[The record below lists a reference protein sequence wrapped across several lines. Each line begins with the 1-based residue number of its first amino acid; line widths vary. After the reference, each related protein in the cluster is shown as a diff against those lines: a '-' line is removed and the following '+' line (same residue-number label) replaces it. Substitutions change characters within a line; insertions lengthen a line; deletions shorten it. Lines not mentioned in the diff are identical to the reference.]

1 MVVLTLVPHSRIYLQ
16 LLRVGGAFTK
26 LFQSGVMRNFVV
38 TESTTKNVSTSYF
51 QNLGTTMEAY
61 GPSDRHLRPG
71 TRSFR
76 MTPLCQPISE
86 ESCMATKEITHEELN
101 PFEIAKQQF
110 NRAADYLELDASI
123 RNVLSSAKR
132 QLIVSIPVKMDGG
145 DVQVL
150 EGYRVKHNIA
160 RGPAKGG
167 IRYHPNVTLDE
178 VKALASWMTWK
189 CATVGIPYGGGKGG
203 VICDPKSLSMNEL
216 ERLTRRYAFEIAP
229 IIGPDRDI
237 PAPDVYT
244 DEQTMAWIMDTISM
258 VRGHTELGVVTGK
271 PISLGGSQGRSEAT
285 ARGCLYALR
294 EACKVKGLELRGAR
308 VSVHGFGNAGANIAR
323 LAAEDGARVVAICD
337 SRVGL
342 YSESGIDIKTAL
354 RHKKQTKSL
363 VGLSGVKEMSPEE
376 VLTVDCDILLPAAL
390 ENAITLANVG
400 KVKAKIIAELANGPT
415 TPGADRVLDGEG
427 VLLVPDILANAGGVT
442 VSYYEWV
449 QDQYSFFWSE
459 RQINETLEQTIRT
472 AFKAVHE
479 TMQRYDT
486 DMRTGAYILA
496 VDRVAEATRVR
507 GIFP

>member
-1 MVVLTLVPHSRIYLQ
+1 
-16 LLRVGGAFTK
+16 
-26 LFQSGVMRNFVV
+26 
-38 TESTTKNVSTSYF
+38 
-51 QNLGTTMEAY
+51 
-61 GPSDRHLRPG
+61 
-71 TRSFR
+71 
-76 MTPLCQPISE
+76 
-86 ESCMATKEITHEELN
+86 MATKEAFQEELN

-110 NRAADYLELDASI
+110 NRAADYLNLEPSM
-123 RNVLSSAKR
+123 RHVLENPKR

-145 DVQVL
+145 DVQVF
-150 EGYRVKHNIA
+150 EGYRVQHNIA

-203 VICDPKSLSMNEL
+203 VICDPKRMSKNEL

-271 PISLGGSQGRSEAT
+271 PVSLGGSLGRAEAT

-294 EACKVKGLELRGAR
+294 EACRVNDMSLKDAR

-323 LAAEDGARVVAICD
+323 LVAADGARVVAVCD
-337 SRVGL
+337 SKVGL
-342 YSESGIDIKTAL
+342 YSASGIDIKEAL
-354 RHKKQTKSL
+354 TYKAKTSSL
-363 VGLSGVKEMSPEE
+363 AGFKGPKELECDD
-376 VLTVDCDILLPAAL
+376 VLTVDCDILLPSAL

-400 KVKAKIIAELANGPT
+400 QVKAKIIAELANGPT
-415 TPGADRVLDGEG
+415 TPSSDRVLTDDG
-427 VLLVPDILANAGGVT
+427 VFLVPDILANAGGVT

-459 RQINETLEQTIRT
+459 KQINDTLEQAMKT
-472 AFKAVHE
+472 AFNEVYE
-479 TMQRYDT
+479 TAQRHDT
-486 DMRTGAYILA
+486 DMRTAAYILA
-496 VDRVAEATRVR
+496 VSRVAEATQVR

>member
-1 MVVLTLVPHSRIYLQ
+1 
-16 LLRVGGAFTK
+16 
-26 LFQSGVMRNFVV
+26 
-38 TESTTKNVSTSYF
+38 
-51 QNLGTTMEAY
+51 
-61 GPSDRHLRPG
+61 
-71 TRSFR
+71 
-76 MTPLCQPISE
+76 
-86 ESCMATKEITHEELN
+86 MATREAFKEELN
-101 PFEIAKQQF
+101 PFKIAIQQF
-110 NRAADYLELDASI
+110 NRAADYLELDNST
-123 RNVLSSAKR
+123 RRVLSTAKR

-145 DVQVL
+145 DVQVF
-150 EGYRVKHNIA
+150 EGYRVQHNIA
-160 RGPAKGG
+160 RGPCKGG

-203 VICDPKSLSMNEL
+203 VICDPKSLSINEL

-271 PISLGGSQGRSEAT
+271 PISLGGSQGRAQAT

-294 EACKVKGLELRGAR
+294 EACRVQGMDLKGAR
-308 VSVHGFGNAGANIAR
+308 VAIHGFGNAGANISHMVAD
-323 LAAEDGARVVAICD
+323 DGAKVVAICD
-337 SRVGL
+337 SKVGL
-342 YSESGIDIKTAL
+342 YAENGIDIQEAL
-354 RHKKQTKSL
+354 RHKKQTSSL
-363 VGLSGVKEMSPEE
+363 AGLPGVKEIARDD

-400 KVKAKIIAELANGPT
+400 QVKAKIIAELANGPT
-415 TPGADRVLDGEG
+415 TPGADRVLDDEG
-427 VLLVPDILANAGGVT
+427 VFLVPDILANAGGVT

-459 RQINETLEQTIRT
+459 KQINETLEGTMRA
-472 AFKAVHE
+472 AFKSVHE
-479 TMQRYDT
+479 TAERYDT

>member
-1 MVVLTLVPHSRIYLQ
+1 MV
-16 LLRVGGAFTK
+16 TK
-26 LFQSGVMRNFVV
+26 QAI
-38 TESTTKNVSTSYF
+38 
-51 QNLGTTMEAY
+51 Q
-61 GPSDRHLRPG
+61 
-71 TRSFR
+71 
-76 MTPLCQPISE
+76 
-86 ESCMATKEITHEELN
+86 EELN
-101 PFEIAKQQF
+101 PFKIARQQF
-110 NRAADYLELDASI
+110 NKAADYLDLDAST
-123 RNVLSSAKR
+123 RQVLSNTKR

-145 DVQVL
+145 DVQVF
-150 EGYRVKHNIA
+150 EGYRVQHNIA

-203 VICDPKSLSMNEL
+203 VICDPKSLSKNEL

-271 PISLGGSQGRSEAT
+271 PLSLGGSQGRAEAT

-294 EACKVKGLELRGAR
+294 EACKVKGMDLKGAR
-308 VSVHGFGNAGANIAR
+308 VAVHGFGNAGANIAR
-323 LAAEDGARVVAICD
+323 LVAADGARVVAAAD
-337 SRVGL
+337 SKSGI
-342 YSESGIDIKTAL
+342 YSATGIDIQAAL
-354 RHKKQTKSL
+354 KHKKETTSLAGLPGTKEIST
-363 VGLSGVKEMSPEE
+363 EE
-376 VLTVDCDILLPAAL
+376 VIEVDCDILLPAAL

-400 KVKAKIIAELANGPT
+400 RVKAKIIAELANGPT
-415 TPGADRVLDGEG
+415 TPGADEVLFKEG
-427 VLLVPDILANAGGVT
+427 VFLIPDILANAGGVT

-459 RQINETLEQTIRT
+459 NQINETLEQTMRT
-472 AFKAVHE
+472 AFKSVYDTA
-479 TMQRYDT
+479 QRYET

-496 VDRVAEATRVR
+496 VDRVAEATRMR

>member
-1 MVVLTLVPHSRIYLQ
+1 
-16 LLRVGGAFTK
+16 
-26 LFQSGVMRNFVV
+26 
-38 TESTTKNVSTSYF
+38 
-51 QNLGTTMEAY
+51 
-61 GPSDRHLRPG
+61 
-71 TRSFR
+71 
-76 MTPLCQPISE
+76 
-86 ESCMATKEITHEELN
+86 MATKEAFQEELN
-101 PFEIAKQQF
+101 PFLIAKQQF
-110 NRAADYLELDASI
+110 NKAADYLNLNAST

-145 DVQVL
+145 DVQVF
-150 EGYRVKHNIA
+150 EGYRVQHNIA

-203 VICDPKSLSMNEL
+203 VICDPKSMSRNEL

-294 EACKVKGLELRGAR
+294 EACRTKGMDLKGAR
-308 VSVHGFGNAGANIAR
+308 VAVHGFGNAGANIAR
-323 LAAEDGARVVAICD
+323 LVAEDGARVVAAAD
-337 SRVGL
+337 SRAGI
-342 YSESGIDIKTAL
+342 YSATGIDIQAAL
-354 RHKKQTKSL
+354 RHKAEKKTLAGLPGTKAMAPEDI
-363 VGLSGVKEMSPEE
+363 VGVE
-376 VLTVDCDILLPAAL
+376 CDILLPAAL

-400 KVKAKIIAELANGPT
+400 RVKAKIIAELANGPT
-415 TPGADRVLDGEG
+415 TPGADEVLFNNG
-427 VLLVPDILANAGGVT
+427 VFLVPDILANAGGVT

-449 QDQYSFFWSE
+449 QDQYTFFWSE
-459 RQINETLEQTIRT
+459 NQINETLEQTMRT
-472 AFKAVHE
+472 AFKSVYE
-479 TMQRYDT
+479 TSQRHNT

-496 VDRVAEATRVR
+496 VGRVAEATSMR

>member
-1 MVVLTLVPHSRIYLQ
+1 
-16 LLRVGGAFTK
+16 
-26 LFQSGVMRNFVV
+26 
-38 TESTTKNVSTSYF
+38 
-51 QNLGTTMEAY
+51 
-61 GPSDRHLRPG
+61 
-71 TRSFR
+71 
-76 MTPLCQPISE
+76 
-86 ESCMATKEITHEELN
+86 MATKEAFREELN

-110 NRAADYLELDASI
+110 NRAADYLELGESL
-123 RNVLSSAKR
+123 RHVLQSSKR

-145 DVQVL
+145 DVQVF
-150 EGYRVKHNIA
+150 EGYRVQHNIA

-203 VICDPKSLSMNEL
+203 VICDPKSLSKNEL

-271 PISLGGSQGRSEAT
+271 PVSLGGSLGRSEAT

-294 EACKVKGLELRGAR
+294 EACKVKGMSLKGAR
-308 VSVHGFGNAGANIAR
+308 VAVHGFGNAGANIAR
-323 LAAEDGARVVAICD
+323 LVAEDGALVVAACD
-337 SRVGL
+337 SKAGL
-342 YSESGIDIKTAL
+342 YSEKGIDVTAAL
-354 RHKKQTKSL
+354 KHKAATSSL
-363 VGLSGVKEMSPEE
+363 AGLSGTKEIAPEE
-376 VLTVDCDILLPAAL
+376 IVAVDCDILLPSAL

-415 TPGADRVLDGEG
+415 TPGADRVLADED
-427 VLLVPDILANAGGVT
+427 VFLVPDILANAGGVT

-459 RQINETLEQTIRT
+459 RQINDTLEQTMKS
-472 AFKAVHE
+472 AFKSVHD
-479 TMQRYDT
+479 TAKRYDT

-496 VDRVAEATRVR
+496 VDRVAEATSVR

>member
-1 MVVLTLVPHSRIYLQ
+1 
-16 LLRVGGAFTK
+16 
-26 LFQSGVMRNFVV
+26 
-38 TESTTKNVSTSYF
+38 
-51 QNLGTTMEAY
+51 
-61 GPSDRHLRPG
+61 
-71 TRSFR
+71 
-76 MTPLCQPISE
+76 
-86 ESCMATKEITHEELN
+86 MATQKAFQENLN
-101 PFEIAKQQF
+101 PFDIAKQQF
-110 NRAADYLELDASI
+110 NRAADYLDLDASM
-123 RNVLSSAKR
+123 RHVLENAKR

-145 DVQVL
+145 DVQVF
-150 EGYRVKHNIA
+150 EGYRVQHNIA

-203 VICDPKSLSMNEL
+203 VVCDPKSLSRPEL

-271 PISLGGSQGRSEAT
+271 PISLGGSQGRAEAT

-294 EACKVKGLELRGAR
+294 EACRVKGLSLKGAR
-308 VSVHGFGNAGANIAR
+308 VAVHGFGNAGANIAR
-323 LAAEDGARVVAICD
+323 LVAEDGARVVAACD
-337 SRVGL
+337 SKAAV
-342 YSESGIDIKTAL
+342 YASTGIDVAEAL
-354 RHKKQTKSL
+354 QHKAATGSL
-363 VGLSGVKEMSPEE
+363 AGLPNAKEISPDAIMG
-376 VLTVDCDILLPAAL
+376 VDCEILLPSAL
-390 ENAITLANVG
+390 ENAITLSNVG
-400 KVKAKIIAELANGPT
+400 QVKAKIIAELANGPT
-415 TPGADRVLDGEG
+415 TPGADRVLEDEG
-427 VLLVPDILANAGGVT
+427 VFLVPDILANAGGVT

-459 RQINETLEQTIRT
+459 RQINETLEQTIQT
-472 AFKAVHE
+472 AFNSVHE
-479 TMQRYDT
+479 TAERYGV

-496 VDRVAEATRVR
+496 VARVAEATSVR